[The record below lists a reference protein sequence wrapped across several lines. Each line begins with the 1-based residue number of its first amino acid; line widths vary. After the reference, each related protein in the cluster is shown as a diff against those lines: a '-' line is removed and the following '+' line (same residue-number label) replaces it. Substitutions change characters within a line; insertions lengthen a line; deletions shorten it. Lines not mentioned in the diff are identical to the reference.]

1 MRDRGCHFDCIDLVL
16 NHDDHSSVWEQ
27 KVIEENRPRDG
38 SFAREL
44 SNLTDR
50 KVDLIHEGN
59 DQISKPCTVGRFKE
73 NALLLDTYICVYE
86 KTEPCV
92 FFFVF

>member
-38 SFAREL
+38 NFAREL

-50 KVDLIHEGN
+50 KVDLIHESN

-73 NALLLDTYICVYE
+73 KRASSGYVFVFTRRLNHAC
-86 KTEPCV
+86 